1 MSRTRRWAYQPPL
14 DGLRALAVAAV
25 FAYHLDLGWAAGGF
39 LGVDTFFVLSGFLI
53 TSLLLNEYARDKAVS
68 FTSFWARRARRLLPA
83 LFVVLIAVA
92 AYAAFIADPSTL
104 DDLRSDMFATLFY
117 GANWRFINS
126 GQSYFA
132 LFSEASPLRHAWS
145 LAIEE
150 QFYLVWPLIVFGCL
164 RLAKGSRRL
173 LAGVCI
179 AGTVASALWM
189 AWLYDSANLSRAYY
203 GTDSHAQL
211 LLVGALLAIVLTRWS
226 PQRPGAVVASQA
238 AGILAI
244 GIVLVSFVLVD
255 DTDAF
260 MYRGG
265 YLVFA
270 IAVSLL
276 IMSVI
281 QPQHTV
287 LRAGLSLAPVVWL
300 GRVSYGIYLWHWPA
314 IVDPL
319 PRPHRHRGR
328 ATRPLARR
336 RHPRA
341 RDRVLLP
348 ARAAR
353 ARGPAVQGPPRAT
366 VSPAAFVATAAVVIV
381 ATLGATPLPAY
392 LQSGPTKIV
401 AAGTTGGGEN
411 DAADTLVN
419 RAPRMLLV
427 GDSVATSLYP
437 GLAEVARAR
446 NVSLSAAA
454 FPGCGVLAGE
464 PTLADGTVLENG
476 ANCDREIVRLEVDAE
491 AKVKPELVVWL
502 SVWEIMDRVVGGNRY
517 SLETPEGQAE
527 YARLIDEAAAR
538 FHGAA
543 PAS

>member
-1 MSRTRRWAYQPPL
+1 M
-14 DGLRALAVAAV
+14 
-25 FAYHLDLGWAAGGF
+25 FAYHLDLGWATGGF

-92 AYAAFIADPSTL
+92 VYAAFIADSSTL

-132 LFSEASPLRHAWS
+132 LFSEASPLRHSWS

-173 LAGVCI
+173 LAGVCV

-244 GIVLVSFVLVD
+244 GVVLVSFVLVD

-270 IAVSLL
+270 VRGEPADHVGD
-276 IMSVI
+276 
-281 QPQHTV
+281 PTPAHGAAR
-287 LRAGLSLAPVVWL
+287 RALART
-300 GRVSYGIYLWHWPA
+300 GRVARPRLLRHLSVALAH
-314 IVDPL
+314 DRHPL
-319 PRPHRHRGR
+319 PRAHRHRGC
-328 ATRPLARR
+328 ATRPRACR

-353 ARGPAVQGPPRAT
+353 ARGPAVQGPPRAP
-366 VSPAAFVATAAVVIV
+366 S
-381 ATLGATPLPAY
+381 LP
-392 LQSGPTKIV
+392 SRSWRRRP
-401 AAGTTGGGEN
+401 
-411 DAADTLVN
+411 
-419 RAPRMLLV
+419 
-427 GDSVATSLYP
+427 
-437 GLAEVARAR
+437 
-446 NVSLSAAA
+446 
-454 FPGCGVLAGE
+454 
-464 PTLADGTVLENG
+464 
-476 ANCDREIVRLEVDAE
+476 
-491 AKVKPELVVWL
+491 W
-502 SVWEIMDRVVGGNRY
+502 
-517 SLETPEGQAE
+517 
-527 YARLIDEAAAR
+527 
-538 FHGAA
+538 
-543 PAS
+543 

>member
-1 MSRTRRWAYQPPL
+1 MSSHAPLGVPAAARRLP
-14 DGLRALAVAAV
+14 RALAVAAV
-25 FAYHLDLGWAAGGF
+25 FAYHLDLGWATGGF

-117 GANWRFINS
+117 GANWRFIDS

-173 LAGVCI
+173 LAGVCV

-270 IAVSLL
+270 VAVSLL
-276 IMSVI
+276 ITSVI

-314 IVDPL
+314 IVILSPDRTGIEGVPL
-319 PRPHRHRGR
+319 D
-328 ATRPLARR
+328 LVARR

-353 ARGPAVQGPPRAT
+353 PRGPAVQGPPRAHR
-366 VSPAAFVATAAVVIV
+366 
-381 ATLGATPLPAY
+381 LPRRVR
-392 LQSGPTKIV
+392 GD
-401 AAGTTGGGEN
+401 GG
-411 DAADTLVN
+411 
-419 RAPRMLLV
+419 R
-427 GDSVATSLYP
+427 
-437 GLAEVARAR
+437 
-446 NVSLSAAA
+446 
-454 FPGCGVLAGE
+454 
-464 PTLADGTVLENG
+464 
-476 ANCDREIVRLEVDAE
+476 
-491 AKVKPELVVWL
+491 W
-502 SVWEIMDRVVGGNRY
+502 
-517 SLETPEGQAE
+517 
-527 YARLIDEAAAR
+527 
-538 FHGAA
+538 
-543 PAS
+543 